1 MNSKKKYP
9 LILRL
14 RRINLQQIKKILKMK
29 AEEVEKS
36 LKELM
41 DLKEE
46 EAPQLTEAMKYT
58 LLSGGKRIRP
68 VLSLLTAELLDGN
81 YKAALKAGSALEMIH
96 SYSLIHDDLPAMDDD
111 QLRRG
116 KKTNHLVFGEAAAI
130 LAGDALLTYAFEVLS
145 ELELDPAA
153 KIKIISNTAKYS
165 GQQGMVGG
173 QVLDLEGENKEL
185 SLVEMQKVHRAKTG
199 ALIKAAVLNGVYCSD
214 YSQKEKEALLAYAE
228 NIGVLF
234 QIVDDLLDQTGETAK
249 MGKVVGRDE
258 ELNKSTYPKLLGL
271 KAAKKAAEEH
281 ADQAKQQLN
290 IFGAKADNL
299 KALVDYILKRQH

>member
-1 MNSKKKYP
+1 M
-9 LILRL
+9 
-14 RRINLQQIKKILKMK
+14 QEIKRILKIK

-36 LKELM
+36 LEELM
-41 DLKEE
+41 NLEE
-46 EAPQLTEAMKYT
+46 ESVPKLNEAMKYT

-68 VLSLLTAELLDGN
+68 VLSLLTAELLDGD
-81 YKAALKAGSALEMIH
+81 YEAALKAGSALEMIH

-145 ELELDPAA
+145 ELELDSAA
-153 KIKIISNTAKYS
+153 KIKIIANTAKYS

-173 QVLDLEGENKEL
+173 QILDLEGENKKL
-185 SLVEMQKVHRAKTG
+185 SLAEMQKVHKAKTG

-214 YSQKEKEALLAYAE
+214 YSEKEEQALLAYAE

-234 QIVDDLLDQTGETAK
+234 QIVDDLLDLTGETEK

-271 KAAKKAAEEH
+271 NAARAAAQEH
-281 ADQAKQQLN
+281 ADQAKAELN
-290 IFGAKADNL
+290 IFGDKAEDL

>member
-1 MNSKKKYP
+1 M
-9 LILRL
+9 
-14 RRINLQQIKKILKMK
+14 QEIKRILKIK

-36 LKELM
+36 LEELM
-41 DLKEE
+41 NLEE
-46 EAPQLTEAMKYT
+46 ESVPKLNEAMKYT

-68 VLSLLTAELLDGN
+68 VLSLLTAELLDGD
-81 YKAALKAGSALEMIH
+81 YEAALKAGSALEMIH

-145 ELELDPAA
+145 ELELNPAA
-153 KIKIISNTAKYS
+153 KIKIIANTAKCS

-185 SLVEMQKVHRAKTG
+185 SLAEMKKVHKAKTG

-214 YSQKEKEALLAYAE
+214 YNQKDEKALSAYAE

-234 QIVDDLLDQTGETAK
+234 QIVDDLLDQTGETEK
-249 MGKVVGRDE
+249 MGKVVGRDQ

-271 KAAKKAAEEH
+271 KAAREAAQKH
-281 ADQAKQQLN
+281 AAQAKAELH
-290 IFGAKADNL
+290 IFGDKAEDL

>member
-1 MNSKKKYP
+1 
-9 LILRL
+9 
-14 RRINLQQIKKILKMK
+14 LQEIKNILKIK
-29 AEEVEKS
+29 ADEVEKN
-36 LKELM
+36 LETLM
-41 DLKEE
+41 ILKEE
-46 EAPQLTEAMKYT
+46 AAPQLTEAMKYT

-81 YKAALKAGSALEMIH
+81 YEAALKAGSALEMIH

-130 LAGDALLTYAFEVLS
+130 LAGDALLTYAFEVLAD
-145 ELELDPAA
+145 LNLDPAA
-153 KIKIISNTAKYS
+153 KVKIIASTAKYS

-185 SLVEMQKVHRAKTG
+185 SLAEMKKVHRAKTG

-214 YSQKEKEALLAYAE
+214 YNEKEEKALLAYAE

-234 QIVDDLLDQTGETAK
+234 QIVDDLLDQTGETEK

-271 KAAKKAAEEH
+271 KAARVAAQDH
-281 ADQAKQQLN
+281 AAQAKAELD
-290 IFGAKADNL
+290 IFGDKAEDL
-299 KALVDYILKRQH
+299 KALVDYILMRQH

>member
-1 MNSKKKYP
+1 
-9 LILRL
+9 
-14 RRINLQQIKKILKMK
+14 LQQIKEILKSK
-29 AEEVEKS
+29 AEEVEKD
-36 LKELM
+36 LEELM
-41 DLKEE
+41 TLEE
-46 EAPQLTEAMKYT
+46 ETAPQLTEAMQYT

-68 VLSLLTAELLDGN
+68 VLTLLTAELLSGN
-81 YKAALKAGSALEMIH
+81 YEAALRAGSALEMIH

-130 LAGDALLTYAFEVLS
+130 LAGDALLTYAFEVLAG
-145 ELELDPAA
+145 LNLDPAA
-153 KIKIISNTAKYS
+153 KVKIITNTAKYS

-173 QVLDLEGENKEL
+173 QVLDLEAENKEL
-185 SLVEMQKVHRAKTG
+185 TLAEMQKVHQAKTG
-199 ALIKAAVLNGVYCSD
+199 ALIKAAVLNGVYCSEYD
-214 YSQKEKEALLAYAE
+214 ASAEKALLAYAE

-234 QIVDDLLDQTGETAK
+234 QIVDDLLDQTGDTEK

-271 KAAKKAAEEH
+271 EAAKKAAEEH
-281 ADQAKQQLN
+281 AAQAKVELD
-290 IFGAKADNL
+290 IFGEKAGDL